1 MMPDDVPDPGRAGVV
16 GEPPRTAA
24 AKLRESITNPG
35 ASMDLVS
42 FLAVG
47 LGAFAGAVVR
57 WLLGLALNPILPSL
71 PLGTLA
77 ANLIGGLVMGLA
89 LGAFAHFETLPL
101 AWRLAVTTGFLG
113 GLTTF
118 STFSGETVTLFLRQQ
133 YGWTAAIIAAHL
145 FGSLLLTLAG
155 IGIARLVLRT

>member
-1 MMPDDVPDPGRAGVV
+1 MNF
-16 GEPPRTAA
+16 
-24 AKLRESITNPG
+24 I
-35 ASMDLVS
+35 S
-42 FLAVG
+42 FLSVG
-47 LGAFAGAVVR
+47 LGAFAGAVMR
-57 WLLGLALNPILPSL
+57 WLLGIALNPILPPL

-77 ANLIGGLVMGLA
+77 ANLIGGLIMGIA
-89 LGAFAHFETLPL
+89 LGFFAHFEALPI
-101 AWRLAVTTGFLG
+101 AWRLAITTGFLG

-155 IGIARLVLRT
+155 VGLARLILRS

>member
-1 MMPDDVPDPGRAGVV
+1 MN
-16 GEPPRTAA
+16 
-24 AKLRESITNPG
+24 II
-35 ASMDLVS
+35 S
-42 FLAVG
+42 FFAVG
-47 LGAFAGAVVR
+47 IGAFLGAVMR
-57 WLLGLALNPILPSL
+57 WLLGIALNPILPAL

-77 ANLIGGLVMGLA
+77 SKLIGGLIMGVA
-89 LGAFAHFETLPL
+89 LGFFAHFESLPI
-101 AWRLAVTTGFLG
+101 AWRLAITTGFLG

-155 IGIARLVLRT
+155 IGLTRLILRS